1 MHPNSLRNLK
11 RPLPGEVRNPRGI
24 NQYTKDRERRQAFRA
39 LCAVIEETSGETREA
54 VLVEL
59 ARLFCAGAAAGDW
72 RLLRALLDSE
82 WPKPILPKRQ
92 RWSSG
97 R

>member
-11 RPLPGEVRNPRGI
+11 RPSPGEVRNPRGI

-39 LCAVIEETSGETREA
+39 LCKATDEGSGEVSDAILRKLAELFVEGAIAGETR
-54 VLVEL
+54 
-59 ARLFCAGAAAGDW
+59 
-72 RLLRALLDSE
+72 LLLALLDSE

-92 RWSSG
+92 RW
-97 R
+97 